1 MARRIMIIL
10 FNSRVQ
16 MYELML
22 NVPNFGMDF
31 IFDFDS
37 PFTLNPEPL
46 TNISHGF
53 AYFIDHELFELFYV
67 DDNHKIALLEQ
78 RLIFGETS

>member
-31 IFDFDS
+31 IFDFD
-37 PFTLNPEPL
+37 
-46 TNISHGF
+46 
-53 AYFIDHELFELFYV
+53 
-67 DDNHKIALLEQ
+67 
-78 RLIFGETS
+78 